1 MQLQG
6 FEKKDFDTFYID
18 GLDERMKAIQERI
31 QPKFKVIGTELTDH
45 LSVKLGQEMF
55 LHIAKHARRSVNP
68 PNDTWLAICENKRGY
83 KKHPHFQLGLFDDH
97 IFVWLAF
104 IYELPGKDKIA
115 TQFLSDIDKLQSL
128 PNSFVVSLDHT
139 KKDAISIQELSS
151 EHLNRVRTVKKAEL
165 LIGKHISK
173 ETAIELDTEVFI
185 NDVKETF
192 DTLVPLY
199 QKAMHVL

>member
-6 FEKKDFDTFYID
+6 FEKQDFDTFHID

-31 QPKFKVIGTELTDH
+31 QPKFKAIGTELTDH
-45 LSVKLGQEMF
+45 LSVTLGQEMF

-68 PNDTWLAICENKRGY
+68 PNDTWLAVCDNKRGY

-97 IFVWLAF
+97 LFIWLAF

-115 TQFLSDIDKLQSL
+115 TTFLSDIDELHQL
-128 PNSFVVSLDHT
+128 PESFVVSLDHM
-139 KKDAISIQELSS
+139 KKDAMSINDLTED
-151 EHLNRVRTVKKAEL
+151 HLNRVRSVKKAEL
-165 LIGKHISK
+165 LIGKHLSK
-173 ETAIELDTEVFI
+173 EEAIKLDTDQFI
-185 NDVKETF
+185 NEVKETL

-199 QKAMHVL
+199 KKALDVL